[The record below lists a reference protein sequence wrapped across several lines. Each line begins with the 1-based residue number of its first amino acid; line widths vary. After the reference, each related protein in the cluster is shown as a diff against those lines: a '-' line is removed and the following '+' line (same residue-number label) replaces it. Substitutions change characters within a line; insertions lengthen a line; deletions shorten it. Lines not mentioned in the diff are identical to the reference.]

1 MGQFNPAE
9 KYCKSPWLSEKLV
22 TSAKTRN
29 SSLFSRIFFRSL
41 HVHVRKKAKE
51 TRANWRPSG
60 LRSNRFLSKRAGRSS
75 KRMGKRASLGWKKNH
90 FASLISFVQGRRA
103 RGRKFTS
110 FVSNYPR
117 LSFIV
122 FAPRSRFCYLSVPAI
137 QAIKTKFN
145 WPSPSPFTLT
155 LHPPLSPSTLT
166 LHPSPSPL
174 TPHPS
179 PSPFTLTL
187 HPRPAF

>member
-9 KYCKSPWLSEKLV
+9 KYCKSPWLSGKLV

-29 SSLFSRIFFRSL
+29 SSLFSRIFFSFVTRTC
-41 HVHVRKKAKE
+41 RKKSKGDQSELEAKWLAQQLFPFQ
-51 TRANWRPSG
+51 TRGEIEQANGQTSEPG
-60 LRSNRFLSKRAGRSS
+60 
-75 KRMGKRASLGWKKNH
+75 MKKKH
-90 FASLISFVQGRRA
+90 FASLISFVQGRRG

-137 QAIKTKFN
+137 QATKTKFN
-145 WPSPSPFTLT
+145 
-155 LHPPLSPSTLT
+155 
-166 LHPSPSPL
+166 
-174 TPHPS
+174 
-179 PSPFTLTL
+179 
-187 HPRPAF
+187 